1 MASQLQV
8 NAIRKLALAGE
19 QAGFSLDQMIQ
30 LLGSGMSVVTLFDLI
45 AWRLRSSKALGR
57 VLRGVGSAVRHSSE
71 VER

>member
-45 AWRLRSSKALGR
+45 AWRLRPSKALGR
-57 VLRGVGSAVRHSSE
+57 VLRGVGQRSPAL
-71 VER
+71 